1 MNKVLAWILSAIVA
15 AGAAVYVFQLKTNG
29 DAGTQNVEQGTGQDA
44 ESAGTQTQEPIAT
57 DAAVETQP
65 TEGATS
71 VSNSDQDQVA
81 TPVTIDTV
89 RIDADGYVLIAG
101 QAQLGQAV
109 TAVVDGEDVAQATVE
124 NDGNFV
130 LMFEL
135 PASDQARVMALRVG
149 DGSDAIYA
157 DQDIVIAPSQ
167 IVVAKVDD
175 AQQDT
180 QSKTD
185 DAQQENTQV
194 AQDTATPVV
203 DATDV
208 TTPGNGDFVSNSDA
222 VAQAADAAATAMN
235 ETTQNA
241 DTVQSSETAIVEN
254 TSNVST
260 SENTVVAEATGDQ
273 TQQPDMRISSNSAI
287 TSTEPNAPSEQ
298 TSEGLNVAQTA
309 ENITTNVNN
318 VEQSVSKNDQTQQ
331 TSLETDKPSSDTAQ
345 AEPIQ
350 TEQPTVFV
358 ADTTGVKVIQ
368 SAQEIAAEQVVLD
381 AITYNDQGGVILS
394 GRGATGARTN
404 LYLDNALVLETQA
417 DEKGY
422 WNIDGTGIAPGVYTL
437 RIDQLDASGKVS
449 SRFETPFKREDRDT
463 LIAAA
468 KSTTQSQST
477 ETPQANDTV
486 ADDQKEATTNGRD
499 IEAITV
505 QPGNTLWGISRKR
518 YGQGMLYVRVFEA
531 NRDKIRDPHW
541 IYPGQVFVLPAED
554 GQN

>member
-101 QAQLGQAV
+101 QAQSGQAV

-222 VAQAADAAATAMN
+222 VAQAADAAATAIN

-260 SENTVVAEATGDQ
+260 AENTVVAEATGDQ
-273 TQQPDMRISSNSAI
+273 TQQPDMRVSSNSAI

-318 VEQSVSKNDQTQQ
+318 VEQSVSNNDQTQQ

-394 GRGATGARTN
+394 GRGAAGARTN

-463 LIAAA
+463 LIAATQ
-468 KSTTQSQST
+468 STTQSQST